1 MVAQAILTETPGTP
15 ITSDQWKRIDRVLKE
30 SGRANDGQRPYWSMT
45 VRASWWW
52 FLLLPLLAV
61 AVLRLS
67 GWRLTPLSSSL
78 LAVPSVITLVVGVA
92 LAGSAA

>member
-1 MVAQAILTETPGTP
+1 MP

-30 SGRANDGQRPYWSMT
+30 NGGPNDGQRPYWSMT

-52 FLLLPLLAV
+52 FLLVPLLAV
-61 AVLRLS
+61 AVLLVR
-67 GWRLTPLSSSL
+67 GWRLAPLSVSPL
-78 LAVPSVITLVVGVA
+78 TVPSFITLVAGVA